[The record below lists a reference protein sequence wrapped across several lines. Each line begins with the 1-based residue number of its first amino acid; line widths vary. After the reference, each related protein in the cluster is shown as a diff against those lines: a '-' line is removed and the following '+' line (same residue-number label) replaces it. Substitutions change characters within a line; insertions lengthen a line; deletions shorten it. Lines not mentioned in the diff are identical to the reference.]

1 MNTKQSIRH
10 DILKKWYQNIT
21 KNTLFESDIVEGSSP
36 PSVFV
41 GEYGYPKVM
50 VGPMV
55 PQVHGN
61 TSILDSP
68 EEWSGKSL
76 NQIINYRLNLV
87 RGTKKIGV
95 KEVTGRY
102 IEGLQEMAMAS
113 HPTDSQLEFT
123 KKTSISFDES
133 LFGPMGQIQKMNISN
148 SRSIKT
154 VENTFYDNDLK
165 ADEAIIHI
173 YNNDVEISKISR
185 CLSIGMF
192 GHDRKIVPTK
202 WSITATDSIIS
213 KYLVN
218 NIIDFPVI
226 DSCKVFSFTH
236 LDNVFVVLL
245 FPHRWMYEMVEA
257 WTGKNNTIEF
267 GSDLEDTKRVVNSP
281 SIAGAYFAAKLAIAE
296 YLYRNDIQAGVLVL
310 REIRPQYAIPV
321 GVWQIREGV
330 RQAMRNEECIVN
342 NFQEGFRLATAYT
355 SIEHKQWSENMDTIN
370 KMKQHSI
377 EQFV

>member
-10 DILKKWYQNIT
+10 DILKEWYQNIA
-21 KNTLFESDIVEGSSP
+21 KNTLFESDAVNGSSP

-68 EEWSGKSL
+68 EEWKGKSL

-87 RGTKKIGV
+87 RGTRRIRV
-95 KEVTGRY
+95 REVTGRY
-102 IEGLQEMAMAS
+102 IEELQEMVMAS

-133 LFGPMGQIQKMNISN
+133 LFGPMGQIQKMSISN

-154 VENTFYDNDLK
+154 VESIFYDNDLK

-185 CLSIGMF
+185 YLSIGML
-192 GHDRKIVPTK
+192 GCDRKIVPTK

-218 NIIDFPVI
+218 SIIDFPVI

-236 LDNVFVVLL
+236 LDNVFVVVLY
-245 FPHRWMYEMVEA
+245 PHRWMYEMIEA
-257 WTGKNNTIEF
+257 WRGKDNVIEF
-267 GSDLEDTKRVVNSP
+267 GSDSEDTKKIVRSP

-296 YLYRNDIQAGVLVL
+296 YLYKNNIQAGVLVL

-321 GVWQIREGV
+321 GVWQIREGI
-330 RQAMRNEECIVN
+330 RQAMRNEKCVVN
-342 NFQEGFRLATAYT
+342 DFQKGFRLATAYT
-355 SIEHKQWSENMDTIN
+355 SIGYKQWSGNINTIT
-370 KMKQHSI
+370 KMKQHSM

>member
-1 MNTKQSIRH
+1 
-10 DILKKWYQNIT
+10 
-21 KNTLFESDIVEGSSP
+21 
-36 PSVFV
+36 
-41 GEYGYPKVM
+41 
-50 VGPMV
+50 
-55 PQVHGN
+55 
-61 TSILDSP
+61 
-68 EEWSGKSL
+68 
-76 NQIINYRLNLV
+76 
-87 RGTKKIGV
+87 
-95 KEVTGRY
+95 
-102 IEGLQEMAMAS
+102 
-113 HPTDSQLEFT
+113 
-123 KKTSISFDES
+123 
-133 LFGPMGQIQKMNISN
+133 
-148 SRSIKT
+148 
-154 VENTFYDNDLK
+154 
-165 ADEAIIHI
+165 
-173 YNNDVEISKISR
+173 
-185 CLSIGMF
+185 MF